1 MKRINLR
8 KKALMLISGVMIS
21 VIGLTSCGIGKG
33 GDSGKEVT
41 IRVPSGLVGTHPSAP
56 YFAADVE
63 AFNEKYKGK
72 YKAVVEEIPGD
83 ANFAEK
89 MNVMLTSGDVPDV
102 IFPSTADY
110 FEKSIKAGQVVA
122 LNEYLDADPEWKST
136 ISEGGLEYNSRDGKV
151 YAIPRDRGM
160 LCYYYNK
167 DLYKKAGI
175 KPAETWDEFWDNCE
189 KLKKADITPFA
200 LEPSWVGNIFFSA
213 VLASAGEEG
222 YALVNATEK
231 PTKFNN
237 PDMVYALGKLKDMYK
252 KYSDEGAVVAK
263 YENAA
268 NQFMNSRAAMVANG
282 IWMTN
287 DFADPN
293 KAPKGFIDK
302 VGVATFPG
310 LVFSYNNRGIGIGA
324 KTPEKIE
331 AALAFVKF
339 MTSPEKQAE
348 YMDTVGEFADSPK
361 VEISE
366 KLMKNKPH
374 MVELWNIY
382 KNTEVKS
389 NLIGNTW
396 YPAVTEALQTAIP
409 GFVSGSMSEQ
419 DVIKSMEAAA
429 AKASK

>member
-1 MKRINLR
+1 MRKTNL
-8 KKALMLISGVMIS
+8 KKKVVSLVSVM
-21 VIGLTSCGIGKG
+21 VIAVLSLTSCGVNKDGTEG
-33 GDSGKEVT
+33 REVT

-63 AFNEKYKGK
+63 AFNEQYKGK

-102 IFPSTADY
+102 IFPTGMDY
-110 FEKSIKAGQVVA
+110 FEKSIKAGRVVA
-122 LNEYLDADPEWKST
+122 LNEYLDADPEWKSS
-136 ISEGGLEYNSRDGKV
+136 ISEVGLEYNSRDGKV
-151 YAIPRDRGM
+151 YAIPRDRGI

-175 KPAETWDEFWDNCE
+175 KPAETWDEFWSNCD
-189 KLKKADITPFA
+189 KLKEKGITPIA

-213 VLASAGEEG
+213 ILASSGEDG
-222 YALVNATEK
+222 YALVNAKEK

-237 PDMVYALGKLKDMYK
+237 EDMLNALKKLKDMYE
-252 KYSDEGAVVAK
+252 KYADAGAVVAK

-287 DFADPN
+287 DFSDPN
-293 KAPKGFIDK
+293 KAPEGFMDK

-310 LVFSYNNRGIGIGA
+310 LVFSYNNLGIGIGA

-339 MTSPEKQAE
+339 MTSPEKQAS

-382 KNTEVKS
+382 NKTEVKS
-389 NLIGNTW
+389 NIIGNTW
-396 YPAVTEALQTAIP
+396 YPAVIEALQTAIP
-409 GFVSGSMSEQ
+409 GFVSGSMSAQ
-419 DVIKSMEAAA
+419 DVIDSMEAAA
-429 AKASK
+429 TKASK